1 LWLFAL
7 LAADE
12 LASLLGYFAGLPSAF
27 CREVVGRLGEG
38 IGISTVRYFFDPKL
52 RYFALVQ
59 RPLPKARDVDIQGSR
74 VTQSELLVI
83 DWDYYDS

>member
-1 LWLFAL
+1 M
-7 LAADE
+7 
-12 LASLLGYFAGLPSAF
+12 
-27 CREVVGRLGEG
+27 GEG